1 MKISRGLTPS
11 TPRPYAAV
19 TIGNFDGHHH
29 GHRALLK
36 QVVETARRQAG
47 TALVLT
53 FDPHPVKILAPQVN
67 LMFLTTPEEK
77 LAHFEAAGIDE
88 VVFLEF
94 TPGFAALS
102 PAGFAKQVLCDGIGT
117 RELFVGEHFAF
128 GKNRVGRIADLFEFG
143 AQFGFRVHPMSP
155 VTIEGE
161 VVSSTRIRQLIQA
174 GDLRKAIRFLG
185 RPYSIEGVVIPGS
198 HRGTEL
204 GWPTANL
211 RLPPGRVIPPD
222 GVYAAQAIWNHRA
235 LNSVVYIGTRPTFGA
250 GERLLEVSILD
261 ERLDLYGESIRVQL
275 INFLREDKVFASAE
289 DLTRQIAVDVEMARA
304 QLREAATPS
313 PLSTTLPRS

>member
-11 TPRPYAAV
+11 THRPYAAV

-36 QVVETARRQAG
+36 QVVETARREAG

-53 FDPHPVKILAPQVN
+53 FDPHPVKILAPHVN
-67 LMFLTTPEEK
+67 LMFLTTPQEK
-77 LAHFEAAGIDE
+77 LAHFEAAGVDE

-94 TPGFAALS
+94 TPGFASLT
-102 PAGFAKQVLCDGIGT
+102 PAEFAKQVLCDGIGT
-117 RELFVGEHFAF
+117 RELYVGEHFAF
-128 GKNRVGRIADLFEFG
+128 GKGRVGRIADLFEFG
-143 AQFGFRVHPMSP
+143 ARFGFRVHAVSP
-155 VTIEGE
+155 VVIEGE
-161 VVSSTRIRQLIQA
+161 VVSSTRIRQLLQT
-174 GDLRKAIRFLG
+174 GDLGKAIRFLG
-185 RPYSIEGVVIPGS
+185 RPYSIEGVVIPGA

-211 RLPPGRVIPPD
+211 RLPSGRVTPPD
-222 GVYAAQAIWNHRA
+222 GVYAAQLLWNHRTWNA
-235 LNSVVYIGTRPTFGA
+235 VVYIGTRPTFGA
-250 GERLLEVSILD
+250 GERLLEVSVLD

-275 INFLREDKVFASAE
+275 ISFIREDKVFASAD

-304 QLREAATPS
+304 QLREADASS